1 VRNKPL
7 DGVVMTRFL
16 HGNNKI
22 ALHLCLWGRRFVRIT
37 LSAADL
43 LCSLLIA
50 RLLLSALSHETL
62 IHRPTGRRRRRS
74 NLTAMLAALILL
86 SL

>member
-1 VRNKPL
+1 
-7 DGVVMTRFL
+7 
-16 HGNNKI
+16 
-22 ALHLCLWGRRFVRIT
+22 
-37 LSAADL
+37 
-43 LCSLLIA
+43 LIA